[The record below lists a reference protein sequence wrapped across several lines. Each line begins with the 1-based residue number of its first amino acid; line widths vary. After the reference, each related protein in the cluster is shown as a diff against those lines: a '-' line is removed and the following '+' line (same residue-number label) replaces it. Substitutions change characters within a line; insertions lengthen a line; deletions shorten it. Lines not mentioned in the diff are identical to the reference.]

1 MCNKVRQLKCLKYLK
16 LNMFILILAGAICF
30 SACSTF
36 YKVWF
41 KSTDKYDYQINPS
54 KISFHITLPFSYV
67 ASNYN

>member
-1 MCNKVRQLKCLKYLK
+1 
-16 LNMFILILAGAICF
+16 MFILILAGAIRF